1 MGKIPKEWIVT
12 NFGELCQYQK
22 GKKPSKVENEK
33 SKGFLPYLSTQ
44 YLRENGSHNFAE
56 ISKDVVTVN
65 EGDLV
70 LLWDG
75 SNAGEFFQGK
85 EGILSS
91 TMVRILQKNELF
103 KTRFLFYL
111 LKTRESFIK
120 GQTKGTG
127 IPHVD
132 GNVLDRVVLP
142 VPKPTEQEKIVE
154 VLGIVDSALELAD
167 RVIAKTKRL
176 KRGLMQQLLT
186 HGIGH
191 TETKST
197 PIGIMPKE
205 WQAIQ
210 LKDVVLS
217 YKNGI
222 YKPSQYAGKGR
233 PCVRMYNIVA
243 GQINLVNA
251 ALLDVTNQEL
261 EEFGLEQGDIVVNR
275 VNTSELVGKAGVV
288 PASFG
293 KVTFESK
300 NIRVRLDIKQILPEF
315 LSVFVQTKA
324 YSNQLLSKAKTAVAQ
339 ATITQ
344 VDLDAIIIP
353 LPPTIDEQEEVVRI
367 ISTVDK
373 KLQLEKEERVKVDKI
388 KHGLMDLLLTG
399 KVRIKV
405 N

>member
-1 MGKIPKEWIVT
+1 MFAIGATIGKVAVNKSDVAISQDLTGVIID
-12 NFGELCQYQK
+12 
-22 GKKPSKVENEK
+22 KKKADPS
-33 SKGFLPYLSTQ
+33 FLYWEILSNKQ
-44 YLRENGSHNFAE
+44 NLKALAQGST
-56 ISKDVVTVN
+56 IK
-65 EGDLV
+65 
-70 LLWDG
+70 
-75 SNAGEFFQGK
+75 
-85 EGILSS
+85 GILRDDLGKLRLPMP
-91 TMVRILQKNELF
+91 THLNEQKA
-103 KTRFLFYL
+103 
-111 LKTRESFIK
+111 
-120 GQTKGTG
+120 
-127 IPHVD
+127 
-132 GNVLDRVVLP
+132 
-142 VPKPTEQEKIVE
+142 IVG
-154 VLGIVDSALELAD
+154 VLGVVDSALELAD
-167 RVIAKTKRL
+167 QVIAKTERL
-176 KRGLMQQLLT
+176 KKGLMQRLLT

-191 TETKST
+191 AEFKNT

-205 WQAIQ
+205 WQAVP
-210 LKDVVLS
+210 LKDVVRS

-222 YKPSQYAGKGR
+222 YKPSQYAGKGC

-251 ALLDVTNQEL
+251 ALLDVTTQEL

-293 KVTFESK
+293 KATFESK
-300 NIRVRLDIKQILPEF
+300 NIRMRLDTKQILPEF

-353 LPPTIDEQEEVVRI
+353 LPPTIDEQQEVVRV
-367 ISTVDK
+367 ISTIDK

-388 KHGLMDLLLTG
+388 KRGLMDLLLTG

-405 N
+405 D